1 MQIQPARSL
10 RLQLLPKEK
19 EVKAEMS
26 EVWVKCP
33 ECGKDFDNY
42 PELIAHMESHVKKKV
57 MNLMKIKSFSAS
69 SAERQIKSYLPHLL
83 IRRDVVSFLLQQMW
97 ESRLNHQN
105 RRR

>member
-1 MQIQPARSL
+1 
-10 RLQLLPKEK
+10 
-19 EVKAEMS
+19 MS
-26 EVWVKCP
+26 EVWVECP
-33 ECGKDFDNY
+33 ECGKGFDNY
-42 PELIAHMESHVKKKV
+42 PALIAHMESHVKKKV
-57 MNLMKIKSFSAS
+57 MNLMKTKSFSTC